1 MGCDGIE
8 ADACAQMAP
17 SQGDGMFVA
26 YEESPG
32 AAARR
37 ACPASQVHC
46 DMGALQMPAKG
57 VPVCFNSEG

>member
-1 MGCDGIE
+1 
-8 ADACAQMAP
+8 MAP